1 MVKVK
6 TDVGAM
12 PAENHEWLK
21 ILVSA
26 IVGMF
31 TGLIADPVRGL
42 IQSRIDIAKMQNV
55 VMWDLSNLS
64 KSAMAVH
71 DGNLPAWKF
80 WLGVEL
86 PGFDYYWEKNRELFY
101 TNTKL
106 VLLRVQCQ
114 MVKRLRALVE
124 NQQQT
129 PDDAMQKLWEIL
141 VSVKIIHEPTIWER
155 VTQKLFRRIPHN
167 EQ

>member
-1 MVKVK
+1 
-6 TDVGAM
+6 M
-12 PAENHEWLK
+12 PAEDHEWLK

-31 TGLIADPVRGL
+31 AGLIADPVRGL
-42 IQSRIDIAKMQNV
+42 IQSRIDLAKMHNA

-71 DGNLPAWKF
+71 DGKLPAWKF

-86 PGFDYYWEKNRELFY
+86 PGFDYFWEKNRELFY
-101 TNTKL
+101 TNTRL

-114 MVKRLRALVE
+114 TVKQLRALVE
-124 NQQQT
+124 NKQQT
-129 PDDAMQKLWEIL
+129 PDEAMQKLWETLALIK
-141 VSVKIIHEPTIWER
+141 VIHEPTTRER
-155 VTQKLFRRIPHN
+155 IIKKLFHRRPSG
-167 EQ
+167 QQ